1 MADPKSRSG
10 QSNYWTPAVGEY
22 LDGLYIQEDE
32 GMRDAVASIERAG
45 MPPVQLSKSDGRIL
59 EVVLRAAGA
68 RKVVELGTLAGYS
81 AQWIARAIGPEGHL
95 WTIEASPKHAEVSR
109 GVLERAGLGARV
121 TVLLGPGMEVLPT
134 IEREGP
140 FDAVFIDANKD
151 DYPRYV
157 EWATRTLRPGGL
169 VIGDNTYLFGR
180 LAGVEPESA
189 EQAGTIEAM
198 RRFHELVARDY
209 HAVTLPTP
217 DGLTVGVKR

>member
-1 MADPKSRSG
+1 MADPRSRSG
-10 QSNYWTPAVGEY
+10 TNYWTAAVGEY
-22 LDGLYIQEDE
+22 LDGLYVDEDE
-32 GMRDAVASIERAG
+32 GMLDAVASIERAG
-45 MPPVQLSKSDGRIL
+45 MPQIQVSASDGRIL

-68 RKVVELGTLAGYS
+68 RKVVEVGTLAGYS

-95 WTIEASPKHAEVSR
+95 WTVEASPKHAEISR
-109 GVLERAGLGARV
+109 GVLERAGLGEQV
-121 TVLLGPGMEVLPT
+121 TVLEGPGMEKLPT

-140 FDAVFIDANKD
+140 FDAVFVDANKE

-157 EWATRTLRPGGL
+157 EWATRNLRAGGL

-180 LAGVEPESA
+180 LAGVEPENA
-189 EQAGTIEAM
+189 EQARSIAAM
-198 RRFHELVARDY
+198 RGFHALVARDY